1 MLVPSVKGI
10 LVFTVNVHCHGF
22 CVGGGVDGT
31 FAYVQGWLF
40 IYVENFATE
49 FVSEVAA
56 VCFVAIIVVYDIMG

>member
-1 MLVPSVKGI
+1 M
-10 LVFTVNVHCHGF
+10 
-22 CVGGGVDGT
+22 CVWGLMKGVDGT
-31 FAYVQGWLF
+31 FAYAQGWLF